1 MFKLTGTMQCTKTGS
16 MYTVDE
22 QLPLAAEAQGYLAAM
37 QRVGY
42 TADLTATVTTGAGS
56 VTYKIIVE

>member
-1 MFKLTGTMQCTKTGS
+1 MFKLTGTRTSPTTGNS
-16 MYTVDE
+16 YPVDE
-22 QLPLAAEAQGYLAAM
+22 QFTLAAAAQGYLAAM

-42 TADLTATVTTGAGS
+42 TADLTATVLTGVVP

>member
-1 MFKLTGTMQCTKTGS
+1 MFKLTGTITSPTTGNS
-16 MYTVDE
+16 YPVDE
-22 QLPLAAEAQGYLAAM
+22 QFPLAAEAQGYLAAM
-37 QRVGY
+37 QRHGY

>member
-1 MFKLTGTMQCTKTGS
+1 MFKLKGTMQCTKRGR

-22 QLPLAAEAQGYLAAM
+22 QFPLAAEAQGYLAAM
-37 QRVGY
+37 QGRGF
-42 TADLTATVTTGAGS
+42 TATLTATVTTGAGS

>member
-1 MFKLTGTMQCTKTGS
+1 MFKLTGTVTGPDGIS
-16 MYTVDE
+16 HDVVHND
-22 QLPLAAEAQGYLAAM
+22 LSSWHAQVWLERM
-37 QRVGY
+37 KRHGY

>member
-1 MFKLTGTMQCTKTGS
+1 MFVLTGTMTSPLSGKS
-16 MYTVDE
+16 FPVSE
-22 QLPLAAEAQGYLAAM
+22 QFPLAAEAQGYLAAM

>member
-1 MFKLTGTMQCTKTGS
+1 MFKLTGTITSPTTGNS
-16 MYTVDE
+16 YPVAE
-22 QLPLAAEAQGYLAAM
+22 QFQLAAAAQGYLAAM

>member
-1 MFKLTGTMQCTKTGS
+1 MFKLTGTMTDTRGRTLPVHHLGS
-16 MYTVDE
+16 ATD
-22 QLPLAAEAQGYLAAM
+22 AQRWL
-37 QRVGY
+37 VSLKKHGY